1 MIRGGVV
8 SSCPVEHGQGDS
20 GGVRVAPSPLGTL
33 AIHPRLQFPD
43 QIILF
48 DVPGTVGLWPEF
60 RHGELSFQADGHDGS
75 HELEPLWRQC
85 TMGTSLEQEA
95 AFC

>member
-1 MIRGGVV
+1 MIRERVIL
-8 SSCPVEHGQGDS
+8 SCPVEHGQGDS
-20 GGVRVAPSPLGTL
+20 GGVRIAPSSSSTL
-33 AIHPRLQFPD
+33 PIHPRLQFPD
-43 QIILF
+43 QTILF

-60 RHGELSFQADGHDGS
+60 RYGELTFQADGHDGS